1 MQLAIFFTF
10 ALIFALSAISSAQ
23 TSSCGASKQ
32 ATGYIVN
39 GSLAED
45 GKWPWIAS
53 IHKARNDQLI
63 CGGVLVAQNMVLT
76 VSEFFS
82 KNKILFLL

>member
-1 MQLAIFFTF
+1 MHLGIFFACAF
-10 ALIFALSAISSAQ
+10 SLSVISSAG
-23 TSSCGASKQ
+23 TNSCGVSRQ
-32 ATGYIVN
+32 ATGFIVN
-39 GSLAED
+39 GSVSGD

-76 VSEFFS
+76 VSDDLRTVF
-82 KNKILFLL
+82 K